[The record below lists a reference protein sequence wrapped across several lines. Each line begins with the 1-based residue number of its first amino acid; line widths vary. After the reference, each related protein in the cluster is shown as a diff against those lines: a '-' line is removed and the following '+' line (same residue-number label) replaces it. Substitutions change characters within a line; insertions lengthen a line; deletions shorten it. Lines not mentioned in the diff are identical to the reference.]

1 VDSSL
6 RETQK
11 QLVRTLVLQHGQKKA
26 SELSEVPYETVRK
39 WTQRYHWLRP
49 NHDVPNVPS
58 PAKTV
63 ADNVA
68 NEMQE
73 LKRKTKL
80 SLARYSAKASKDAE
94 SATLRDAP
102 LVHKVA
108 QVASLTW
115 PEEQKAN
122 SILNLGILI
131 GSEERERVIEARNL
145 DSEGQDSGD

>member
-26 SELSEVPYETVRK
+26 SELSEVPYETVKK
-39 WTQRYHWLRP
+39 WTQRGHWLAS
-49 NHDVPNVPS
+49 PNVPKS
-58 PAKTV
+58 PVTTV

-80 SLARYSAKASKDAE
+80 SLARYSAKAAKDSE

-122 SILNLGILI
+122 QILNLGILI
-131 GSEERERVIEARNL
+131 GSEERERVVLTQDASETL
-145 DSEGQDSGD
+145 EGQEPI